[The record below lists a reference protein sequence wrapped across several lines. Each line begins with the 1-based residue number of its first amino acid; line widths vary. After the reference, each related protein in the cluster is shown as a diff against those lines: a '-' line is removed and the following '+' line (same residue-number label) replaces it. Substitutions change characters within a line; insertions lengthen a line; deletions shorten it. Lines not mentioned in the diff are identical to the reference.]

1 MNLTHEVLVIVVDPS
16 LVQRPRVPE
25 EMRRRHA
32 LQLELVEEGDDE
44 DIDIP
49 LRNFMKKKTARKPK
63 RNGCCV
69 LMNFMC

>member
-1 MNLTHEVLVIVVDPS
+1 MNLTHEVLVIVADPP
-16 LVQRPRVPE
+16 LVQWPHDVPE
-25 EMRRRHA
+25 RMRRRYV
-32 LQLELVEEGDDE
+32 LEPVEEGDDE

-63 RNGCCV
+63 RNDCCV